1 MKPNTFHLVS
11 LGCAKNTVDST
22 TMGNL
27 LAKQGYIFEDD
38 PAKAEVIIVNTCG
51 FIRPAREEAI
61 ETINELSKKKSKKQI
76 LVAAGCM
83 AEKFSD
89 ELKTHCKKIDAFLGT
104 RKINQI
110 TQVLNNLKSGTSLR
124 SITPQFDMDRLSQ
137 YALQGNSAY
146 LKIADGCS
154 RRCAFCG
161 IPNIK
166 GEWHSRP
173 VEEILRDAAE
183 LDAQGIRELILI
195 AQDTTA
201 YGIDRGEKDAL
212 PKLLEQVEKAAPNIP
227 WIRILY
233 AFPGFVSDH
242 LIDLMAEDN
251 HILPYLDIPLQHAHP
266 DTLKR
271 MLRPSDMDSV
281 RKTLEYMRKRMPHI
295 AIRSTFITG
304 FPGETEEEFTALYQ
318 FIEAMEFDR
327 VGVFPY
333 YSEKDTPSAKFA
345 DDVPEE
351 VKLERQEHLYLLQQ
365 EISHDINL
373 RFVGKTLDVLIE
385 GVQEDGMLVG
395 RSYRDAPEIDGL
407 VFVSGDAPLGEIVPV
422 QITGTVG
429 DYDLIGKAK
438 EI

>member
-1 MKPNTFHLVS
+1 MRPDTFHLVS

-27 LAKQGYIFEDD
+27 LSRQGFTFESDPKQ
-38 PAKAEVIIVNTCG
+38 AEVIIVNTCG
-51 FIRPAREEAI
+51 FIRPAREEAV
-61 ETINELSKKKSKKQI
+61 ETINELARHKTKKQI
-76 LVAAGCM
+76 LIAAGCM
-83 AEKFSD
+83 AEKYSD
-89 ELKTHCKKIDAFLGT
+89 ELRSRCRKIDAFVGT
-104 RKINQI
+104 RKITQI
-110 TQVLNNLKSGTSLR
+110 PQVIGALRSGTSLR
-124 SITPQFDMDRLSQ
+124 SVSAQMDLDRLSQ
-137 YALQGNSAY
+137 FALQGSSAY

-154 RRCAFCG
+154 RRCAFCA

-173 VEEILRDAAE
+173 VEAILKDAAM
-183 LDAQGIRELILI
+183 LDEQGVQELILI
-195 AQDTTA
+195 AQDTTS

-212 PKLLEQVEKAAPNIP
+212 PGLLEKIETAAPHIP

-242 LIDLMAEDN
+242 LIDLMASESRL
-251 HILPYLDIPLQHAHP
+251 LPYLDIPLQHAHP
-266 DTLKR
+266 DTLRR
-271 MLRPSDMDSV
+271 MRRPDDMDSV
-281 RKTLEYMRKRMPHI
+281 RRTLEYMRERMPEM

-333 YSEKDTPSAKFA
+333 YAEKDTPSAALA

-351 VKLERQEHLYLLQQ
+351 VKLERREELYLLQQ

-373 RFVGKTLDVLIE
+373 RFVGKTVDVLIE
-385 GVQEDGMLVG
+385 GIQEDGMLIG
-395 RSYRDAPEIDGL
+395 RTYRDAPEIDGL
-407 VFVSGDAPLGEIVPV
+407 VFVSGSAPVGSIVPV
-422 QITGTVG
+422 RITGVLG
-429 DYDLIGKAK
+429 DYDLTGTVHK
-438 EI
+438 